1 MYFCTFGHLDI
12 WTLHLPAEHWSG
24 LHLNK
29 LGCHTLQQEFAQR
42 TNVAPALKYTL
53 CRAPMQPL
61 ALGSSESRWVHIVH
75 IVHCTTSVMQQY
87 GAEKMTSVNLPK
99 RRLSAN
105 FMKIQIGGAG
115 TSLDKK
121 WQKCLTRPA
130 DMCLCAPLMDTNNQV
145 SRVTP
150 SS

>member
-1 MYFCTFGHLDI
+1 MHIWTFGHLDI
-12 WTLHLPAEHWSG
+12 APPRRALERFTPQQTWLPHAAAGVRTE
-24 LHLNK
+24 NK
-29 LGCHTLQQEFAQR
+29 CGASSEIYF
-42 TNVAPALKYTL
+42 
-53 CRAPMQPL
+53 MQSTD
-61 ALGSSESRWVHIVH
+61 ATSSESRWVH

-121 WQKCLTRPA
+121 WQKCLTMPA
-130 DMCLCAPLMDTNNQV
+130 DMCVFAPLMDTNNQV